1 MEIYIYYI
9 CIVLLMFIPSLQ
21 ELKVACVEL
30 SILSLQQTFSEV
42 GWTDS
47 EQLAQS
53 HLVSFHGFSKS

>member
-1 MEIYIYYI
+1 
-9 CIVLLMFIPSLQ
+9 MFIPSLQ